1 MTTLQNQ
8 MIQANTAGT
17 GNSPCTKQGVSV
29 INGVPTEILYINYGN
44 RDFVLIT
51 QVGKMGTVLD
61 IKKYVD
67 GFGEMKQIVNTVFG
81 KRGDENLELYARM
94 VARMISPKTPKPVT
108 VSLALK
114 DASLEHREDMK
125 RLIESIC
132 R

>member
-1 MTTLQNQ
+1 
-8 MIQANTAGT
+8 MIQGNTPGVV
-17 GNSPCTKQGVSV
+17 NSPCTKQGVSV
-29 INGVPTEILYINYGN
+29 IKGIATEILYINYGN

-51 QVGKMGTVLD
+51 QVGKMGTILD

-67 GFGEMKQIVNTVFG
+67 GFGEMKHVVNTVFG
-81 KRGDENLELYARM
+81 KRGDENLELFARM
-94 VARMISPKTPKPVT
+94 VARMISPKTPKPIT

-132 R
+132 TR

>member
-1 MTTLQNQ
+1 

-81 KRGDENLELYARM
+81 KRGDERLELYAHGGSHD
-94 VARMISPKTPKPVT
+94 ISKNSKPIT

-114 DASLEHREDMK
+114 DASLEYREDMK

-132 R
+132 TR

>member
-1 MTTLQNQ
+1 

-17 GNSPCTKQGVSV
+17 GNSPCIKQGVSV

-81 KRGDENLELYARM
+81 KRGDERLELYARM
-94 VARMISPKTPKPVT
+94 VARMISPKTPKPIT

-132 R
+132 TR

>member
-1 MTTLQNQ
+1 

-94 VARMISPKTPKPVT
+94 SGSHDISKNSETNYSQPCSQGC
-108 VSLALK
+108 VSR
-114 DASLEHREDMK
+114 AS
-125 RLIESIC
+125 
-132 R
+132 